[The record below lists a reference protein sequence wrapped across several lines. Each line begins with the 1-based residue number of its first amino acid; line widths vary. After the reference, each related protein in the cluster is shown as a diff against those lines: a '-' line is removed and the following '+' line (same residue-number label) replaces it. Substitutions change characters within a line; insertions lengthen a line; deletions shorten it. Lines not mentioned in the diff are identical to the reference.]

1 MGEKFHVVPNEL
13 RGCSGL
19 LERQAEHFLTIREHA
34 IVKGGDTSG
43 FTGLLS
49 LLDPVVTGVAQL
61 YGETLDAANQ
71 KMSQDGHTE
80 RMRADF
86 PQRQSSP
93 WCVRESNSKETT
105 LEEARFVACSDDGCV
120 GRCRSADRCSACRG
134 RRTTHPAVR
143 RR

>member
-61 YGETLDAANQ
+61 YGETLDGANQ
-71 KMSQDGHTE
+71 KMSQDADSLVKSAHVYEKADEVAVCLIDAAGGKTE
-80 RMRADF
+80 
-86 PQRQSSP
+86 PPS
-93 WCVRESNSKETT
+93 W
-105 LEEARFVACSDDGCV
+105 LGRFLGV
-120 GRCRSADRCSACRG
+120 GE
-134 RRTTHPAVR
+134 
-143 RR
+143 